1 MIDGPVA
8 PLGGISLGRP
18 ARQASHTSSGSLTG
32 PSAPSGATTLPDV
45 RAAVDHLDGPIAWRE
60 AGDGPPVLFLHGL
73 GGTRLAWEPQLEG
86 LADRF
91 RCIAWD
97 LPGYGDSAPLH
108 ELTFPAIVA
117 SIVRLLDTLTVDRA
131 DVVGLSFGGQQA
143 LHMALDHP
151 ERVRRLVL
159 ADTSARFGADG
170 TDPEAW
176 MRLRLDPLDAGV
188 TPADMAAPVLD
199 SITAPGWGG
208 RERER
213 LLDAFARIPS
223 DGLRAAVR
231 CLPSHDVTARLGEV
245 AAPTLV
251 IVGEL
256 DEETPASYAE
266 ALRDGIP
273 GARMEII
280 PGAGHL
286 TPSETPRAF
295 QPPPRPVPPVTE
307 WVRPTPSHL

>member
-1 MIDGPVA
+1 M
-8 PLGGISLGRP
+8 
-18 ARQASHTSSGSLTG
+18 T
-32 PSAPSGATTLPDV
+32 AT
-45 RAAVDHLDGPIAWRE
+45 AVDHTSGPIAWRE
-60 AGDGPPVLFLHGL
+60 AGDGPAVLLLHGL

-97 LPGYGDSAPLH
+97 LPGYGASEPLP
-108 ELTFPAIVA
+108 ELTFPAIVDA
-117 SIVRLLDTLTVDRA
+117 IVRLLDVLALERA
-131 DVVGLSFGGQQA
+131 HVVGLSFGGQQA
-143 LHMALDHP
+143 LHLALTHP
-151 ERVRRLVL
+151 DRIDRLVL

-199 SITAPGWGG
+199 SITAPGWAG
-208 RERER
+208 RERDR
-213 LLDAFARIPS
+213 LIHAFAQIPS
-223 DGLRAAVR
+223 SGLRASVR
-231 CLPSHDVTARLGEV
+231 CLPSHDVTARLGEI

-251 IVGEL
+251 IVGDL
-256 DEETPASYAE
+256 DEETPVSYAE

-273 GARMEII
+273 GARLEII

-295 QPPPRPVPPVTE
+295 NH
-307 WVRPTPSHL
+307 HLAEFLL